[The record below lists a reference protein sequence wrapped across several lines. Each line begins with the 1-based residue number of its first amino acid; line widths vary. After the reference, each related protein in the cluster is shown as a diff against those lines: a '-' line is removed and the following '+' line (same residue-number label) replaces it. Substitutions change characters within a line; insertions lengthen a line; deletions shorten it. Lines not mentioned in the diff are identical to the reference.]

1 MKIANIIRNPRGA
14 LKHLALALAAGV
26 VAAAPST
33 AAPPVTTGL
42 VLALDASE
50 ISGLSDGDQVNTWA
64 DSSGL
69 ANDAIRQNG
78 SPIYK
83 TSQINGLPT
92 VRFSSTDG
100 GAGDYLRFNRISTI
114 RSVFWVVKENAGT
127 SNGPFL
133 LGDQDSYDF
142 HRESDNGPL
151 WAGYASENIR
161 NGTTKLMGTGI
172 DGTSTSLPSGSFQ
185 LISLVTTGNVQA
197 NQVTQDRV
205 YHGSWQGDIA
215 EILIYDRALTTEEE
229 ELVGGYLTQ
238 KYDLSTTYPPLGLSV
253 KVTVPKNGFDY
264 LVGATIP
271 ATATV
276 LSGTAPYDVDF
287 LLDSGIGFVSL
298 GTDSDSPY
306 TTDLAGLAIGT
317 YSIKATV
324 TDSVSAT
331 AESAVNTFTVSNTG
345 PTNLAAV
352 PGDELVN
359 LSWHQVLGA
368 TGYKVFRSSPD
379 NSSYSEI
386 ATGITDLTY
395 QDTGR
400 TNGVLY
406 YYVVKATVGATVSD
420 PSNEVSV
427 TPSSV
432 DAGLS
437 TVVGYL
443 PEVWSDGIAT
453 STVTVTLRNGGGLVA
468 PGKNV
473 TLAASGSA
481 VVVPAAP
488 SFVTT
493 DSNGVATFTVTCTD
507 PGLQEF
513 TATAGTGAGAL
524 DITQTGKVLFKTKP
538 DDLTVYVPTNLP
550 SGGAVNVLK
559 TWNSGT
565 GWSDWSDWDGGNS
578 YDVYNNKVLGR
589 PNPGGQ
595 RGAMY
600 INDTRT
606 SPGLSSMSYFD
617 SGLEITYI
625 GASARIAGDAA
636 TYAEMLTWDGD
647 VPGQPRQGFIVDAPG
662 GSGNTGD
669 GVRTWQ
675 MLNDSNR
682 VENWRDTDLDG
693 LHTMTLLRLSNGD
706 VQTYVDGVLK
716 YTMLG
721 TVDPTAPLTK
731 IAFGFEFSGNHY
743 IQPGTIVQQVKAFT
757 VSYTVGNPSAGNST
771 VVATPAAM
779 PANGTDTSTVTVT
792 LKDAANNRVAG
803 KEVTLSYTGP
813 GAVTITPSAQT
824 TGAAGTAVFTV
835 QPTTTT
841 PGIYEFTAT
850 VTDPAVE
857 ITQKAILNTT
867 LVLSQTVLDVSASG
881 TGLAILNDGT
891 LVEANHFGPNG
902 IGSVTV
908 NGVTFDTSWD
918 HMTSGWNMGG
928 QWTNSD
934 GQGRVPDLTDATDFG
949 KLMREYIWT
958 GAGTATIGIPGLT
971 VGHTYRLQYITS
983 SPRGGNISVE
993 GSASVPLSPTS
1004 QPDSVYPRVF
1014 VFTWVATDTTAN
1026 VLVTRQGGDYGTDS
1040 EILFNGYALHDMS
1053 GGGNTGFASW
1063 AAAQSPEVTGGP
1075 YGDSDNDSIPNL
1087 VEYAL
1092 NLNPAA
1098 SDGAPGTLTGRV
1110 ISFDKRAEAVA
1121 NGDVTYEIE
1130 TSPDLNNPWTTV
1142 TPDFEDGTTIY
1153 YTLPAGEE
1161 AIFGRLKVT
1170 IPSLEN

>member
-14 LKHLALALAAGV
+14 LKHLALALTAGAAMLAGTDQALAVTETAVSDNFSQGSNGYQANVPEAALNLLALPGTTLTLSNGAPANPPDGGGGTSTNWSVLTDGSFGLVPPGGGGGPGEVAIWSDWTLTYNFGTAQTIGDIDVFSGWGDGGRKDPNVTIKYSTNGVDFTELYSINYNASGNSAWVRLTDSVVPGV
-26 VAAAPST
+26 VAVQFAFGSQQNGYVGYT
-33 AAPPVTTGL
+33 ELCVQSGAPP
-42 VLALDASE
+42 
-50 ISGLSDGDQVNTWA
+50 
-64 DSSGL
+64 
-69 ANDAIRQNG
+69 
-78 SPIYK
+78 
-83 TSQINGLPT
+83 
-92 VRFSSTDG
+92 
-100 GAGDYLRFNRISTI
+100 
-114 RSVFWVVKENAGT
+114 
-127 SNGPFL
+127 
-133 LGDQDSYDF
+133 
-142 HRESDNGPL
+142 
-151 WAGYASENIR
+151 
-161 NGTTKLMGTGI
+161 
-172 DGTSTSLPSGSFQ
+172 
-185 LISLVTTGNVQA
+185 
-197 NQVTQDRV
+197 
-205 YHGSWQGDIA
+205 
-215 EILIYDRALTTEEE
+215 
-229 ELVGGYLTQ
+229 
-238 KYDLSTTYPPLGLSV
+238 
-253 KVTVPKNGFDY
+253 TVP
-264 LVGATIP
+264 VG
-271 ATATV
+271 V
-276 LSGTAPYDVDF
+276 
-287 LLDSGIGFVSL
+287 
-298 GTDSDSPY
+298 
-306 TTDLAGLAIGT
+306 
-317 YSIKATV
+317 
-324 TDSVSAT
+324 
-331 AESAVNTFTVSNTG
+331 
-345 PTNLAAV
+345 AAV
-352 PGDELVN
+352 PGDGQITV
-359 LSWHQVLGA
+359 SWLPFPDA
-368 TGYKVFRSSPD
+368 TGYNLRRSLLPGGPYT
-379 NSSYSEI
+379 NAVIPVVGTSY
-386 ATGITDLTY
+386 A
-395 QDTGR
+395 DTGL
-400 TNGVLY
+400 TNGTPY
-406 YYVVKATVGATVSD
+406 YYVVTATLPDTTETDASA
-420 PSNEVSV
+420 EVSA
-427 TPSSV
+427 TPSEL
-432 DAGLS
+432 DANLS
-437 TVVGYL
+437 AVVGYL
-443 PEVWSDGIAT
+443 PEVWSDGVAT
-453 STVTVTLRNGGGLVA
+453 STVTVTLRNGGGIPVA
-468 PGKNV
+468 GKDV
-473 TLAASGSA
+473 TLAASGTA
-481 VVVPAAP
+481 VVTPTAP
-488 SFVTT
+488 IFVTT
-493 DSNGVATFTVTCTD
+493 DANGVATFTVTCTD

-513 TATAGTGAGAL
+513 TATAGTGAGPLVIA
-524 DITQTGKVLFKTKP
+524 QTGKVLFKTKP
-538 DDLTVYVPTNLP
+538 ADLEDYVPTNLP
-550 SGGAVNVLK
+550 AGGAVNVLK

-565 GWSDWSDWDGGNS
+565 GWSDWSNWDGGNS

-625 GASARIAGDAA
+625 GASARMAGDAA

-662 GSGNTGD
+662 GSGSTGD

-682 VENWRDTDLDG
+682 VEDWSDTDLDG

-757 VSYTVGNPSAGNST
+757 VSYPVGNPSAGNST

-824 TGAAGTAVFTV
+824 SGAAGTAVFTV

-867 LVLSQTVLDVSASG
+867 LVLSQTALDVSASG
-881 TGLAILNDGT
+881 TGLEILNDGT
-891 LVEANHFGPNG
+891 LVEANHFGG
-902 IGSVTV
+902 
-908 NGVTFDTSWD
+908 NGVAPVTLDNGLTLGVSTTSMTGWD
-918 HMTSGWNMGG
+918 QGAWGG
-928 QWTNSD
+928 QNTTDD
-934 GQGRVPDLTDATDFG
+934 GQGLVDDALDPGSPFG
-949 KLMREYIWT
+949 KLMTFYRWSSVQ
-958 GAGTATIGIPGLT
+958 TASAAIPGLT
-971 VGHTYRLQYITS
+971 VGHTYRLQWITS
-983 SPRGGNISVE
+983 GPRGGNISVE
-993 GSASVPLSPTS
+993 GSASMPLTGNTDAPTVLS
-1004 QPDSVYPRVF
+1004 
-1014 VFTWVATDTTAN
+1014 FTWQATDTTAN
-1026 VLVTRQGGDYGTDS
+1026 ILVTRQNSPYYGGSYDS
-1040 EILFNGYALHDMS
+1040 EMLWNGYALHDVS

-1110 ISFDKRAEAVA
+1110 ISFSKRAEAVA

-1142 TPDFEDGTTIY
+1142 TPDSNDGTTIN

-1170 IPSLEN
+1170 IPSLVN

>member
-14 LKHLALALAAGV
+14 LKHLALALTAGAAMLAGTDQALAVTETAVSDNFSQGSNGYQANVPEAALNLLALPGTTLTLSNGAPANPPDGGGGTSTNWSVLTDGSFGLVPPGGGGGPGEVAIWSDWTLTYNFGTAQTIGDIDVFSGWGDGGRKDPNVTIKYSTNGVDFTELYSINYNASGNSAWVRLTDSVVPGV
-26 VAAAPST
+26 VAVQFAFGSQQNGYVGYT
-33 AAPPVTTGL
+33 ELCVQSGAPP
-42 VLALDASE
+42 
-50 ISGLSDGDQVNTWA
+50 
-64 DSSGL
+64 
-69 ANDAIRQNG
+69 
-78 SPIYK
+78 
-83 TSQINGLPT
+83 
-92 VRFSSTDG
+92 
-100 GAGDYLRFNRISTI
+100 
-114 RSVFWVVKENAGT
+114 
-127 SNGPFL
+127 
-133 LGDQDSYDF
+133 
-142 HRESDNGPL
+142 
-151 WAGYASENIR
+151 
-161 NGTTKLMGTGI
+161 
-172 DGTSTSLPSGSFQ
+172 
-185 LISLVTTGNVQA
+185 
-197 NQVTQDRV
+197 
-205 YHGSWQGDIA
+205 
-215 EILIYDRALTTEEE
+215 
-229 ELVGGYLTQ
+229 
-238 KYDLSTTYPPLGLSV
+238 
-253 KVTVPKNGFDY
+253 TVP
-264 LVGATIP
+264 VG
-271 ATATV
+271 V
-276 LSGTAPYDVDF
+276 
-287 LLDSGIGFVSL
+287 
-298 GTDSDSPY
+298 
-306 TTDLAGLAIGT
+306 
-317 YSIKATV
+317 
-324 TDSVSAT
+324 
-331 AESAVNTFTVSNTG
+331 
-345 PTNLAAV
+345 AAV
-352 PGDELVN
+352 PGDGQITV
-359 LSWHQVLGA
+359 SWLPFPDA
-368 TGYKVFRSSPD
+368 TGYNLRRSLLPGGPYT
-379 NSSYSEI
+379 NAVIPVVGTSY
-386 ATGITDLTY
+386 A
-395 QDTGR
+395 DTGL
-400 TNGVLY
+400 TNGTPY
-406 YYVVKATVGATVSD
+406 YYVVTATLPDTTETDASA
-420 PSNEVSV
+420 EVSA
-427 TPSSV
+427 TPSEL
-432 DAGLS
+432 DANLS
-437 TVVGYL
+437 AVVGYL
-443 PEVWSDGIAT
+443 PEVWSDGVAT
-453 STVTVTLRNGGGLVA
+453 STVTVTLRNGGGIPVA
-468 PGKNV
+468 GKDV
-473 TLAASGSA
+473 TLAASGTA
-481 VVVPAAP
+481 VVTPTAP
-488 SFVTT
+488 IFVTT
-493 DSNGVATFTVTCTD
+493 DANGVATFTVTCTD

-513 TATAGTGAGAL
+513 TATAGTGAGPLVIA
-524 DITQTGKVLFKTKP
+524 QTGKVLFKTKP
-538 DDLTVYVPTNLP
+538 ADLEDYVPTNLP
-550 SGGAVNVLK
+550 AGGAVNVLK

-565 GWSDWSDWDGGNS
+565 GWSDWSNWDGGNS

-682 VENWRDTDLDG
+682 VEDWSDTDLDG

-757 VSYTVGNPSAGNST
+757 VSYPVGDPSAGNST

-824 TGAAGTAVFTV
+824 SGAAGTAVFTV

-881 TGLAILNDGT
+881 TGLEILNDGT

-934 GQGRVPDLTDATDFG
+934 EQGRVPDLTDATDFG

-1040 EILFNGYALHDMS
+1040 EILFNGYALHDVS
-1053 GGGNTGFASW
+1053 GGGNTDFASW

>member
-1 MKIANIIRNPRGA
+1 M
-14 LKHLALALAAGV
+14 KHLALALTAGAAMLAGTDQALAV
-26 VAAAPST
+26 TETAVSANFSQGSNGYQANVPAAA
-33 AAPPVTTGL
+33 L
-42 VLALDASE
+42 NLLAL
-50 ISGLSDGDQVNTWA
+50 
-64 DSSGL
+64 
-69 ANDAIRQNG
+69 
-78 SPIYK
+78 P
-83 TSQINGLPT
+83 
-92 VRFSSTDG
+92 
-100 GAGDYLRFNRISTI
+100 
-114 RSVFWVVKENAGT
+114 GT
-127 SNGPFL
+127 TLTLSNGAPANPP
-133 LGDQDSYDF
+133 
-142 HRESDNGPL
+142 NG
-151 WAGYASENIR
+151 G
-161 NGTTKLMGTGI
+161 G
-172 DGTSTSLPSGSFQ
+172 GTSTSWSALTDGSFG
-185 LISLVTTGNVQA
+185 LVPPGGGGGPGEVAISNNWTLTYNFGTPQ
-197 NQVTQDRV
+197 TI
-205 YHGSWQGDIA
+205 GDI
-215 EILIYDRALTTEEE
+215 D
-229 ELVGGYLTQ
+229 VFSGWGDGGRKNPNVTI
-238 KYDLSTTYPPLGLSV
+238 KYST
-253 KVTVPKNGFDY
+253 NG
-264 LVGATIP
+264 
-271 ATATV
+271 
-276 LSGTAPYDVDF
+276 VDF
-287 LLDSGIGFVSL
+287 
-298 GTDSDSPY
+298 
-306 TTDLAGLAIGT
+306 TDL
-317 YSIKATV
+317 YSINYNASGNSAWV
-324 TDSVSAT
+324 RLTDSVVPGVV
-331 AESAVNTFTVSNTG
+331 AVQFAFGSQQNGYVGYTELCVQSG
-345 PTNLAAV
+345 APPAVPVGVAAV
-352 PGDELVN
+352 PGDGQITV
-359 LSWHQVLGA
+359 SWLPFPDA
-368 TGYKVFRSSPD
+368 TGYNLRRSLSPGGPYTD
-379 NSSYSEI
+379 AVIPEGGTSY
-386 ATGITDLTY
+386 A
-395 QDTGR
+395 DTGL
-400 TNGVLY
+400 TNGTPY
-406 YYVVKATVGATVSD
+406 YYVVTATLPGPTETDASA
-420 PSNEVSV
+420 EVSA
-427 TPSSV
+427 TPSEL

-443 PEVWSDGIAT
+443 PEVWSDGVAT
-453 STVTVTLRNGGGLVA
+453 STVTVTLRNGGGIPVA
-468 PGKNV
+468 GKDV
-473 TLAASGSA
+473 TLAASGTA
-481 VVVPAAP
+481 VVTPTAP
-488 SFVTT
+488 LFVTT
-493 DSNGVATFTVTCTD
+493 DANGVATFTVTCTD

-513 TATAGTGAGAL
+513 TATADTGAGPLGIA
-524 DITQTGKVLFKTKP
+524 QTGKVLFKTKP
-538 DDLTVYVPTNLP
+538 ADLEDYVPTNLP
-550 SGGAVNVLK
+550 AGGAVTVLK
-559 TWNSGT
+559 TWDAGT

-578 YDVYNNKVLGR
+578 YDVYSNKVLGR

-625 GASARIAGDAA
+625 GASARMAGDAA

-662 GSGNTGD
+662 GSGSTGD
-669 GVRTWQ
+669 GVQTWQ
-675 MLNDSNR
+675 ILNNGNR
-682 VENWRDTDLDG
+682 VENWSNTDLDG

-721 TVDPTAPLTK
+721 TVDPTAPLTR

-757 VSYTVGNPSAGNST
+757 VSYPVGNPSAGNST

-792 LKDAANNRVAG
+792 LKDAANNRVVG

-867 LVLSQTVLDVSASG
+867 LVLSQTALDVSASG
-881 TGLAILNDGT
+881 TGLEILNDGT
-891 LVEANHFGPNG
+891 LVEANHFGRNG

-934 GQGRVPDLTDATDFG
+934 EQGRVPDLTDATDFG

-1053 GGGNTGFASW
+1053 GGGNTDFATW

-1075 YGDSDNDSIPNL
+1075 YGDSDNDSISNL

-1092 NLNPAA
+1092 NLDPAA

-1110 ISFDKRAEAVA
+1110 ISFSKRAEAVA
-1121 NGDVTYEIE
+1121 NGDVTYQIE